1 MPVKRRQAGG
11 LHRVLGTAALFS
23 TAYGNV
29 GSSIYYALGLVAAYA
44 LGLTPV
50 AFVISGII
58 FFFTAV
64 TYAEA
69 TARFPEAG
77 GSSSFTR
84 HAFNEAVSFFAGW
97 AQMLNYTVTIAISAI
112 FVPHYLAKFWPGGHL
127 DTHPNDIYGGA
138 VVVAFLV
145 ALNIVGVKEAAG
157 LNIFLALADLATQ
170 ALLVVIGLF
179 TVLSP
184 TVLKANVHLG
194 VSPSWH
200 DFVISIPV
208 AMVAYTG
215 IETIS
220 NMAEEA
226 IDPPRHVP
234 RSIMYVVLAVF
245 AIYAFL
251 PSVALSAL
259 PVHSARPIDVANVS
273 TYQCTAQEG
282 LRLGDPTSD
291 LACRYAGDPVAGV
304 VANLGLPDTVTSGL
318 AFYVAILAATILIIA
333 TNAGIIGVSRLT
345 YSMGQHRQLPEA
357 IRRVHPKYNTPY
369 VAILIYSVI
378 AVVLMIPDGAV
389 SFLGNL
395 YAFGAMLSFTLAHAS
410 VIKMRKTMPSDEL
423 PYRGPTSFHMRG
435 YDVPTFAIIGGI
447 GTFLSWL
454 VTVFL
459 HVSDYVAPVGLI
471 WLVLGMIVYYTYRRS
486 QGLPLTE
493 TVLAPHALHGPAIE
507 VEYRS
512 ILMPITSDRVDD
524 VMTATALRLAAD
536 SGTSLVVM
544 YPIEVPLNVSLAD
557 PMAAETAEAEQQLR
571 EAAALGREY
580 GVSVITRIVR
590 TRNVGQAIVEEAER
604 RRSEIIVL
612 GARDRHKPGQ
622 RVFGPRVDY
631 VLRNAHCRVMVG
643 AEPAR
648 S

>member
-1 MPVKRRQAGG
+1 MPVKRRHAGG

-29 GSSIYYALGLVAAYA
+29 GSSIYYALGLVAVYA
-44 LGLTPV
+44 GGFTPV
-50 AFVISGII
+50 SFVISGII

-97 AQMLNYTVTIAISAI
+97 AQMLNYTVTIAISAL
-112 FVPHYLAKFWPGGHL
+112 FVPHYLSKFWPGAGL
-127 DTHPNDIYGGA
+127 DRHPVDIYGGA
-138 VVVAFLV
+138 VVVLLLV
-145 ALNIVGVKEAAG
+145 LLNIVGVKEAAG
-157 LNIFLALADLATQ
+157 LNIFLALADLGTQ

-179 TVLSP
+179 VVFSPEVLQ
-184 TVLKANVHLG
+184 ANVDLG
-194 VSPSWH
+194 ITPTWR
-200 DFVISIPV
+200 DFIVAVPV

-259 PVHSARPIDVANVS
+259 PVVKATPQMVQDVD
-273 TYQCTAQEG
+273 TYQCTSSHDLQV
-282 LRLGDPTSD
+282 GDKTSE
-291 LACRYAGDPVAGV
+291 LACRFSGDPVAGLV
-304 VANLGLPDTVTSGL
+304 ENLGLPPTITDGL
-318 AFYVAILAATILIIA
+318 GYYVAILAATILIIA

-357 IRRVHPKYNTPY
+357 IRRVHPKFNTPY
-369 VAILIYSVI
+369 VAICLYSFAAI
-378 AVVLMIPDGAV
+378 LMMIPTGATT
-389 SFLGNL
+389 FLGNL
-395 YAFGAMLSFTLAHAS
+395 YAFGAMLSFTLAHAA
-410 VIKMRKTMPSDEL
+410 VVQMRRIMPDREM
-423 PYRGPTSFHMRG
+423 PWRGPTSFRWG
-435 YDVPTFAIIGGI
+435 DFDVPTFAIIGGL
-447 GTFLSWL
+447 GTGISFL
-454 VTVFL
+454 VTIAL
-459 HVSDYVAPVGLI
+459 NTTTAIVGVG
-471 WLVLGMIVYYTYRRS
+471 WLAVGMIVYVVYRHT

-493 TVLAPHALHGPAIE
+493 TVLAPQSAIGPAVE

-512 ILMPITSDRVDD
+512 ILMPISSDRVDD
-524 VMTATALRLAAD
+524 EMTATALKLAAE

-544 YPIEVPLNVSLAD
+544 YPIEVPLAKPLSA
-557 PMAAETAEAEQQLR
+557 PMEVQTAEAEVQLR
-571 EAAALGREY
+571 EAAALGRQY
-580 GVSVITRIVR
+580 GVDVITRIVR
-590 TRNVGQAIVEEAER
+590 TRSIGQAIVDEAER

-612 GARDRHKPGQ
+612 GARNRAKPGQ
-622 RVFGPRVDY
+622 RLLGPTVDY
-631 VLRNAHCRVMVG
+631 VLRNATCRVMVG
-643 AEPAR
+643 ALPAGG
-648 S
+648 